1 MLRSHLFRF
10 VLMIFFLAPVLVPT
24 ASNALEFGVRGYYW
38 FPTLKGDLQVDTDSV
53 KGTKVDL
60 KDTLGIDR
68 KNIPSVEAFAGIGN
82 HHLSLMYTHVNYTG
96 SAVLTN
102 VVFNGATF
110 NGLTDSDFRLRM
122 LDAEYQ
128 YDLIDLENI
137 LAGFSIGVLGKVKY
151 VNGEARLNNAGTGES
166 KNTFDVAVPMI
177 GAGAHIG
184 ILLDILEA
192 RAKVAGI
199 GYSGSYCYEGLAE
212 VSYTPFPFLD
222 LAGGYRY
229 LKFKIDDISHIT
241 ADSEIAGP
249 YLSLTISF

>member
-1 MLRSHLFRF
+1 MFRSHLFRF
-10 VLMIFFLAPVLVPT
+10 AFVAFFLVT
-24 ASNALEFGVRGYYW
+24 ALTPAAGNALEFGARGYYW

-53 KGTKVDL
+53 KGTKVDF
-60 KDTLGIDR
+60 KDTLGIDN
-68 KNIPSVEAFAGIGN
+68 KNIPSVEAFAGIGH
-82 HHLSLMYTHVNYTG
+82 HHLSLMYTHMNYTG
-96 SAVLTN
+96 SATLTN
-102 VVFNGATF
+102 VVFNGTTY

-128 YDLIDLENI
+128 YDLINLENI
-137 LAGFSIGVLGKVKY
+137 LAGFSIGVLGKLKY
-151 VNGEARLNNAGTGES
+151 INGEANLKGAPGES

-177 GAGAHIG
+177 GAGAHVG
-184 ILLDILEA
+184 ILLNILEA

-229 LKFKIDDISHIT
+229 MKLKIDDISHVT

-249 YLSLTISF
+249 YLSLTVSF